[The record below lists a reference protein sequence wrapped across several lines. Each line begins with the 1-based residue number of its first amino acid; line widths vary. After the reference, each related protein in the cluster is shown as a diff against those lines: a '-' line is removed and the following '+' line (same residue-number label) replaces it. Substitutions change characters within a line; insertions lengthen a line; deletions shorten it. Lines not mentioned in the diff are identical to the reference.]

1 MPGCLR
7 VRSTGFARQTDSGTD
22 EGEEAELQVSGVSTR
37 TMVSSAEMG
46 PCHGAGWERFGGLDL
61 DVLNLR
67 CSLDTQLAI
76 PGGQL
81 GF

>member
-1 MPGCLR
+1 
-7 VRSTGFARQTDSGTD
+7 
-22 EGEEAELQVSGVSTR
+22 
-37 TMVSSAEMG
+37 MVSSAEIG
-46 PCHGAGWERFGGLDL
+46 PCHGAGWGRFGGLDL
-61 DVLNLR
+61 DVLILR